1 MRFIAVFRQMHDQ
14 KSFWA
19 IRRLARHFI
28 ALSAV
33 TLLAGGL
40 MLCAQSYLPSAEN
53 NVCYATG
60 LPDAREQSSIESI
73 AATLFGVVDAKAL
86 EPGRRYDRSGRYQGR
101 VTEDGRIYD
110 RSGRYQGRVTED
122 GRSYDRSGR
131 YQGRATEDGRYY
143 DRSGRYQGRQ
153 TEDGRFYDRSGRY
166 QGRVTEDGRYY
177 DGSGRYQGRRVAP

>member
-1 MRFIAVFRQMHDQ
+1 MHDQ

-40 MLCAQSYLPSAEN
+40 MLGAQSYLPSAERDAS
-53 NVCYATG
+53 YASYAPG
-60 LPDAREQSSIESI
+60 LPDMREKSSLESI
-73 AATLFGVVDAKAL
+73 TAALFGVVDVKAL

-110 RSGRYQGRVTED
+110 RSGRYQGHVTED

-177 DGSGRYQGRRVAP
+177 DGSGRYQGRRVSP